1 MPLFICIYLYRV
13 SSFTPDGYRRHS
25 VVQSVESLSE
35 GFKRNTESSLRCY
48 YLPRLGR
55 QPHSD
60 PSRGI
65 SNPDVHGL
73 VVYYIVAIIG
83 AIKFDVTWV
92 RFPLDAIVFHHPLID
107 YCFHSPSQHR
117 RDFSSELNFSHS
129 WATEIVPTSVIK

>member
-1 MPLFICIYLYRV
+1 MPLFICIYFYRV
-13 SSFTPDGYRRHS
+13 SSFTSDGYRRHS
-25 VVQSVESLSE
+25 VVQSVEVLSE

-92 RFPLDAIVFHHPLID
+92 RFPLDAVALHYPLID
-107 YCFHSPSQHR
+107 YCFHPSSQHR
-117 RDFSSELNFSHS
+117 RDSSSEMNFSHS
-129 WATEIVPTSVIK
+129 WTTEIVPASVIK